1 LKINPNEISKNQESP
16 LTRFYSSFNSDATR
30 KDYER
35 KLKKVMCEFL
45 SDVLEGDQNLVNQEL
60 AEPKTKRGSS
70 FKVPT
75 ADFEVRVNEF
85 VRRAKHDAD
94 WAENVIIT
102 IIEKLK
108 EKSKLPTLDENY
120 IKPDSV
126 KNYYFPLQKLLEM
139 NKINI
144 AFKLIR
150 KSLPAQ
156 EFLDDSR
163 GWTRQEIKKM
173 LEHTDSSGKVLILLA
188 SSSGIRAGAFDFR
201 WKHLIPVYQ
210 YGEKLLWEEED
221 ITESVVNEG
230 KVVCAMIK
238 IYADSKDQYFAFI
251 TPECWNTIQE
261 YKLSWT
267 NEVNRE
273 PKPNDLFLK
282 YSGSS
287 LVRPIGIPSVRK
299 RLVTILVDAG
309 LRTPLTEGKRRHNV
323 PAFNGFRR
331 FFNKANK
338 QALSKN
344 SSLAQLIMKENMM
357 GHNGLIR
364 LDRNYFKTHISELIE
379 EYLNSIPHL
388 TISDVDRKQQD
399 IEKHKKR
406 IVQLEDIRQDE
417 IESVVDEKLKVIL
430 QKLDKQATEREEQ
443 KKQRDEEAI
452 EHVDQLL
459 KNGRDK
465 FQKLKTNPEKLKQ
478 FIEFL
483 ENA

>member
-1 LKINPNEISKNQESP
+1 MKINPSEISKNQESP
-16 LTRFYSSFNSDATR
+16 LTRFYSSFKSDETR

-45 SDVLEGDQNLVNQEL
+45 SDVLEGDQNLINQEL
-60 AEPKTKRGSS
+60 LQPKKKRGSL

-108 EKSKLPTLDENY
+108 EKSKLPTIDENY

-144 AFKLIR
+144 AYKLIR
-150 KSLPAQ
+150 KSLPSQ

-210 YGEKLLWEEED
+210 YGKKLLWEEQD
-221 ITESVVNEG
+221 ITESIVNEG
-230 KVVCAMIK
+230 KVVCAMIR

-251 TPECWNTIQE
+251 TPECWNAIQE

-267 NEVNRE
+267 MEVEKE
-273 PKPNDLFLK
+273 PKPNDVFMK
-282 YSGSS
+282 HSGG
-287 LVRPIGIPSVRK
+287 LVRPIGMPSVRK
-299 RLVTILVDAG
+299 RLVTILLDAG
-309 LRTPLTEGKRRHNV
+309 LRKPLTEGKRRHEV

-331 FFNKANK
+331 YFNKANK
-338 QALSKN
+338 QAFSKN
-344 SSLAQLIMKENMM
+344 STLAQLIIKENMM

-379 EYLNSIPHL
+379 EYLNSIPYL
-388 TISDVDRKQQD
+388 TISDSERQKTVIKQQKGE
-399 IEKHKKR
+399 I
-406 IVQLEDIRQDE
+406 LE
-417 IESVVDEKLKVIL
+417 L
-430 QKLDKQATEREEQ
+430 QKKEERIGELEYIVKKKDEEVDQKIQNKIEEFQEKFLKQIEEVYDKQNKETMNKM
-443 KKQRDEEAI
+443 KKSDI
-452 EHVDQLL
+452 
-459 KNGRDK
+459 K
-465 FQKLKTNPEKLKQ
+465 FEKEIRKLVE
-478 FIEFL
+478 
-483 ENA
+483 